1 MMTDQRSFRGP
12 VAKPSNHKNPLPT
25 PEKWDPNRSYNHLLD
40 AILSYGASGII
51 PFHMPGHK
59 QNTRKFGTVL
69 PYALDMTETAGMADL
84 HHPSGRLKEAQ
95 EELARSRG
103 ARASFFSI
111 AGSTAGILSGMR
123 TLTRR
128 GDKVLLSRGSHRSV
142 YHGLEIL
149 GLRGAYLLPRLQAD
163 LPLYLD
169 PDPDL
174 LKRRL
179 EEEKDVKLVLVTSPT
194 FEGAISDLE
203 AMVKVCHDYGAL
215 LMVDQAHGAH
225 LTYLNRLGKR
235 HYSEALAAGAD
246 LVVESLHKTLPAL
259 TPAALVHCG
268 NRVDPSELARNLSIF
283 ETSSPSHPLMASM
296 DACLDYMERRGL
308 EDLDR
313 LLVEIRNFRDR
324 VRDLKLLKLVD
335 LPGPGDP
342 LKILLSCQKTRESGQ
357 EVTLALRK
365 MGFEFEM
372 TLGPLILAMPSIGN
386 EPGDLDRLARALLDL
401 DRRVHPA
408 ETAPSLPN
416 FPLPPKAMEI
426 DQALDCPMEII
437 RAGEAEG
444 KIAGESVWAYPP
456 GIPILLPGEKITDTW
471 LDCMEEWVRY
481 GQDYR
486 SDRGLF
492 PRQIQVLRSI
502 DE

>member
-1 MMTDQRSFRGP
+1 MTDRSFSKR
-12 VAKPSNHKNPLPT
+12 ANSTPSDTMNPLTP
-25 PEKWDPNRSYNHLLD
+25 PEKWKPDRTYDHLLD
-40 AILSYGASGII
+40 AIRSYGASGIT

-59 QNTRKFGTVL
+59 QNTRKFGNLL

-194 FEGAISDLE
+194 FEGAISDLQ
-203 AMVKVCHDYGAL
+203 AMARICHDHGAL

-225 LTYLNRLGKR
+225 LTYLNRLDHER
-235 HYSEALAAGAD
+235 YPEALAAGAD

-259 TPAALVHCG
+259 TPAALVHCSD
-268 NRVDPSELARNLSIF
+268 RVDPAELARNLSIF

-296 DACLDYMERRGL
+296 DACLTYMEKEGL
-308 EDLDR
+308 DDLDR
-313 LLVEIRNFRDR
+313 LRIEIRDFRDKAR
-324 VRDLKLLKLVD
+324 KLKLLEIVD
-335 LPGPGDP
+335 LPAPNDP
-342 LKILLSCQKTRESGQ
+342 LKILISCQKTRESGQ
-357 EVTLALRK
+357 EVTLVLRK
-365 MGFEFEM
+365 LGFEFEM

-386 EPGDLDRLARALLDL
+386 ESGDLDHLARALLDL
-401 DRRVHPA
+401 DRDLHPVK
-408 ETAPSLPN
+408 TTPVLPN
-416 FPLPPKAMEI
+416 FPLPPKVMEI
-426 DQALDCPMEII
+426 DQALDQPMEVIKTS
-437 RAGEAEG
+437 EAEG
-444 KIAGESVWAYPP
+444 RVAGESVWAYPP
-456 GIPILLPGEKITDTW
+456 GIPILLPGEKITNAW
-471 LDCMEEWVRY
+471 LSCMKYWVDY

-492 PRQIQVLRSI
+492 PRQIQALRSI